1 MRGVGCGSGSVR
13 WKRAGLNG
21 NCAWQPPRCCELAE
35 NITTP
40 WNNLELRTLGFLCGA
55 HRHTCDEAETRRVVP
70 STHGRQPN
78 LPSPLAG
85 SGVKLIA
92 SVASVLSLVQIAR
105 RKCITVTRRADS
117 FAVGGSQ
124 QDENS
129 TTHVLEHSVSGGG
142 VSICVDHPHGGA
154 PLCAGDVAGVMRGT
168 TREAR
173 HATDI
178 VSTACLTARFLLRI
192 TDEAP
197 PHGTTGCACVR
208 RESQAVRSVSLVR
221 TCTPRWDRLLAVDLA
236 RVSVDDSMSAK
247 SNIW

>member
-1 MRGVGCGSGSVR
+1 MAP
-13 WKRAGLNG
+13 AGDTG
-21 NCAWQPPRCCELAE
+21 KHAR
-35 NITTP
+35 
-40 WNNLELRTLGFLCGA
+40 
-55 HRHTCDEAETRRVVP
+55 DEAKTWCFVPTSQRRHP
-70 STHGRQPN
+70 S
-78 LPSPLAG
+78 LPSPLAAF
-85 SGVKLIA
+85 GVGFIA

-129 TTHVLEHSVSGGG
+129 TTQVLEHSVSGGG

-173 HATDI
+173 HATVT
-178 VSTACLTARFLLRI
+178 VSTECLTARLLLRI

-197 PHGTTGCACVR
+197 PHGATGCACVR

-221 TCTPRWDRLLAVDLA
+221 TCTPRCDRLSL
-236 RVSVDDSMSAK
+236 S
-247 SNIW
+247 